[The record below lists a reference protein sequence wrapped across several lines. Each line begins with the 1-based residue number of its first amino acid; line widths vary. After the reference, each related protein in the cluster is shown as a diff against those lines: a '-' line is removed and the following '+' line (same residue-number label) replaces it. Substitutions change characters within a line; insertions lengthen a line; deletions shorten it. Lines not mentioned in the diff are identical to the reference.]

1 MRLLQNYIT
10 CYRARLVKPVQL
22 FGRRVSVFFMK
33 FFFQFFL
40 TCLLT
45 ASLCAQ
51 VKEHG
56 RLHVNGNQIVGQNG
70 QPVSLAGN
78 SLFWSQEQDQFWD
91 PRTIRWLKKDWKM
104 QIVRAAMGV
113 EWGGYLDHPDRERAK
128 VITVVDAAIANDL
141 YVIIDW
147 HDHHAHL
154 HTKEA
159 IVFFQDMA
167 RRYARSPNVIYELY
181 NEPIGDTSWKD
192 AVKPY
197 SEKVIDAI
205 RAIDPNNLIVVGSPH
220 WSQDVDIAASDPI
233 KDSNVAYSLHF
244 YAGSHKA
251 FLREKAIAAMNK
263 GVALIVTEWGSCN
276 ANGNGGIDRE
286 STAEWME
293 FMRKYHLIH
302 CNWAVSDKKETS
314 SIVVK
319 GTSPKGK
326 WREDQLTEAGKL
338 VRSYVRSW
346 SDASQVA
353 DRR

>member
-1 MRLLQNYIT
+1 MKFLLQ
-10 CYRARLVKPVQL
+10 CFL
-22 FGRRVSVFFMK
+22 SV
-33 FFFQFFL
+33 
-40 TCLLT
+40 LLA

-56 RLHVNGNQIVGQNG
+56 RLQVKGNQIVGQNG

-78 SLFWSQEQDQFWD
+78 SLFWSQEQGQFWD
-91 PRTIRWLKKDWKM
+91 PRTIKWLKKDWKM

-147 HDHHAHL
+147 HDHRAQL

-159 IVFFQDMA
+159 IEFFQDMA
-167 RRYARSPNVIYELY
+167 HRYAHSPNVIYELY
-181 NEPIGDTSWKD
+181 NEPIGDTSWEND
-192 AVKPY
+192 VKPY
-197 SEKVIDAI
+197 SEKVIAAI
-205 RAIDPNNLIVVGSPH
+205 RAIDPKNLIVVGSPH
-220 WSQDVDIAASDPI
+220 WSQDVDVAASDPI
-233 KDSNVAYSLHF
+233 KDPNVAYSLHF

-251 FLREKAIAAMNK
+251 FLREKAVVAMNK
-263 GVALIVTEWGSCN
+263 GAALIVTEWGSCD

-293 FMRKYHLIH
+293 FMRKYHLSH
-302 CNWAVSDKKETS
+302 CNWAVSDKNETS
-314 SIVVK
+314 SILVK
-319 GTSPKGK
+319 GASPKGK

-338 VRSYVRSW
+338 VRDYVRNW
-346 SDASQVA
+346 SDAPQVA
-353 DRR
+353 DQR